1 MATNGKATFQ
11 KMQKERAR
19 KDKQQKKAERREQ
32 RKMERNLPERDHSQ
46 DEDISPELGNGIEGM
61 ASEIISTSE

>member
-32 RKMERNLPERDHSQ
+32 RKIERNVIYRGPSQ
-46 DEDISPELGNGIEGM
+46 DEDISPEMENGSGRM
-61 ASEIISTSE
+61 QSGDLSSSD